1 MDAEMNIQSGLSNE
15 NMSTWAEVDGAATQL
30 KINIPEELMNIL
42 IINGFSSL
50 RLIAEM
56 TDQDISNIE
65 TFSRENLKDII
76 SNDRLKSYL
85 GIFAQCPEKF
95 IIVGGHRKILELLK
109 DFFTKKQKQN
119 TSDISYNQ
127 CQNCSTTKKT

>member
-30 KINIPEELMNIL
+30 KINIPEKLRSIL

-56 TDQDISNIE
+56 TSRYFQYRNI
-65 TFSRENLKDII
+65 LK
-76 SNDRLKSYL
+76 
-85 GIFAQCPEKF
+85 GKF
-95 IIVGGHRKILELLK
+95 EGYYIL
-109 DFFTKKQKQN
+109 
-119 TSDISYNQ
+119 
-127 CQNCSTTKKT
+127 